1 MRVATLLL
9 AWLLTLQCQRTAY
22 ASQLLGTTDAVYRLI
37 TRVLKQNEHPFQ
49 LHLVGSS
56 SASSAADESS
66 FRMEPK
72 YFELQDEGNGNI
84 LVTGSTASEL
94 GAGVGWYL
102 RHYCNMTLGWP
113 SGGGS
118 RIVIPDQW
126 PSIGSKKV
134 RKTRAVPWSYFMNVC
149 THSYSLVW
157 YDKQD
162 WEQYIDWLSLTGVN
176 NIVALTGQEQIFYE
190 TFLAL
195 GLNDK
200 DIRSWFNGPAF
211 LTWSRGQN
219 EYGSNI
225 AGPLPK
231 SWMADQF
238 FMQRDFILPRLRDLG
253 IIGQLPGFQ
262 GNVPIQMRDIFDDQ
276 NITQEGATG
285 WMDALDP
292 IFGQIADN
300 YMQILLDAFG
310 TDHWYQ
316 LDGYFNGGTAPWMKK
331 DPHNNIEYYH
341 DHGYHDYDESTKLSH
356 NEDWFRRGTKAFESL
371 NRTDPKAIWS
381 FQGFAFIGWNSPDQ
395 AEAVKGFVDAVP
407 KDRFVILDMSY
418 SGLGEWTKFNNA
430 SFFEAP
436 FVWTALHNFGGT
448 DGIKGD
454 IRRLNH
460 FPHEFLSS
468 TSIAGIGGT
477 PEGINQ
483 NPAFYE
489 FLFESTFRDGPVEDL
504 GDYLAQRNMKRYGL
518 AGVTGDDDNVFI
530 IKYHLSQTWKLLM
543 RSLYSNDFSTQD
555 FTGIAHLNPGRNNL
569 FEDDRYTPKGL
580 LCDTFLAWEHMIQ
593 AIQKASLEAIDIYT
607 ILKNNNE
614 PFRYD
619 LVNLG
624 REVLAQLST
633 PAAKNFTDATSQVG
647 PNEII
652 KSGSFYMKLLQDVD
666 DLVGTDQGFLL
677 GPWLESARKW
687 GANETDDCY
696 TEILGLSNCA
706 NFYEF
711 NARSQ
716 ITTWNPTPKDSKSIP
731 GGPIDYA
738 AKHWN
743 GLIKDYYI
751 RRAAD
756 LLGRAIEDKTAGRPL
771 NQTAVDELF
780 ASHAYHWTTS
790 TNKYPTTVQGDA
802 FETSIKM
809 YEKYRH
815 WFSTCADRT
824 ESKIA

>member
-1 MRVATLLL
+1 MRVLTLLLL
-9 AWLLTLQCQRTAY
+9 AWLTPQCQSKAADT
-22 ASQLLGTTDAVYRLI
+22 SSSSSSSSSSHKLGNTDAVYKLI
-37 TRVLKQNEHPFQ
+37 NRVLKQDDHPFQ
-49 LHLVGSS
+49 LEIAPSS
-56 SASSAADESS
+56 SATKESN
-66 FRMEPK
+66 
-72 YFELQDEGNGNI
+72 YFELQDGENANEI
-84 LVTGSTASEL
+84 LIKGSTVSEL

-113 SGGGS
+113 LGGGS

-126 PSIGSKKV
+126 PSIGATPV
-134 RKTRAVPWSYFMNVC
+134 RKKRAVPWSYFMNVC

-157 YDKQD
+157 YSKQD

-176 NIVALTGQEQIFYE
+176 NIVALTGQEQVFYE
-190 TFLAL
+190 TFLDL
-195 GLNDK
+195 GVADK

-238 FMQRDFILPRLRDLG
+238 SMQRDFILPRLRDLG

-262 GNVPIQMRDIFDDQ
+262 GNVPIQIRDIHDDQ

-292 IFGQIADN
+292 LFGQISDK
-300 YMQILLDAFG
+300 YMQKLLNAFG

-316 LDGYFNGGTAPWMKK
+316 LDGYFNGGTAPWMMK
-331 DPHNNIEYYH
+331 DPRNIDSREY
-341 DHGYHDYDESTKLSH
+341 DDASTKVVSH
-356 NEDWFRRGTKAFESL
+356 NEDWFRRGTAAFESL

-381 FQGFAFIGWNSPDQ
+381 FQGFAFIGWDSADQ

-407 KDRFVILDMSY
+407 KDRLVILDMSY

-430 SFFEAP
+430 SFFDAP
-436 FVWTALHNFGGT
+436 FVWTTLHNFGGT

-454 IRRLNH
+454 INRVNH

-504 GDYLAQRNMKRYGL
+504 GEYLAQRSMKRYGL
-518 AGVTGDDDNVFI
+518 AGAKDDGNTFI
-530 IKYHLSQTWKLLM
+530 IEYHLSQTWKLLM

-555 FTGIAHLNPGRNNL
+555 DTGIAHLHPRGGGL
-569 FEDDRYTPKGL
+569 FEEDRYTPKDL
-580 LCDTFLAWEHMIQ
+580 LCDAFLSWEHMVQ
-593 AIQKASLEAIDIYT
+593 AIQKASLEASDIYS
-607 ILKNNNE
+607 ILRNNNE

-624 REVLAQLST
+624 REVLAQLSV

-647 PNEII
+647 PNEIVE
-652 KSGSFYMKLLQDVD
+652 SGGFYINLLQDVD
-666 DLVGTDQGFLL
+666 NLVGTDQGFLL

-687 GANETDDCY
+687 GANETNDCF
-696 TEILGLSNCA
+696 TVILGRSNCA

-716 ITTWNPTPKDSKSIP
+716 ITTWNPTPKDSKKIP

-780 ASHAYHWTTS
+780 ANHAYHWTTS
-790 TNKYPTTVQGDA
+790 TNKYPTTPQGDA
-802 FETSIKM
+802 FETSIKL
-809 YEKYRH
+809 YEKYRN
-815 WFSTCADRT
+815 WFSTCTDRS

>member
-1 MRVATLLL
+1 MRVLTLLL
-9 AWLLTLQCQRTAY
+9 AWLTLIEVHSTIHT
-22 ASQLLGTTDAVYRLI
+22 SPLGKIDAVYQLI
-37 TRVLKQNEHPFQ
+37 TRVLKQEDHPFE
-49 LHLVGSS
+49 LEIVDDG
-56 SASSAADESS
+56 DT
-66 FRMEPK
+66 K
-72 YFELQDEGNGNI
+72 YFELSSDHDKI
-84 LVTGSTASEL
+84 KIVGSTVSEL

-113 SGGGS
+113 MGGGS
-118 RIVIPDQW
+118 RVVVPEKW
-126 PSIGSKKV
+126 PSLPEKI

-157 YDKQD
+157 YSRQD
-162 WEQYIDWLSLTGVN
+162 WEQYIDWLSLTGIN

-190 TFLAL
+190 TFLEL
-195 GLNDK
+195 GVADH

-231 SWMADQF
+231 SWMKDQF
-238 FMQRDFILPRLRDLG
+238 TMQRDFILPRLRELG

-262 GNVPIQMRDIFDDQ
+262 GNVPIQIKDIFDDL

-285 WMDALDP
+285 WIDALDP
-292 IFGQIADN
+292 VFTQIADK
-300 YMQILLDAFG
+300 YMQRLLSAFG

-316 LDGYFNGGTAPWMKK
+316 LDGYFNGGTAPWMANK
-331 DPHNNIEYYH
+331 DPPTVPYN
-341 DHGYHDYDESTKLSH
+341 DDATRVSSH

-371 NRTDPKAIWS
+371 NRTDPEAIWS
-381 FQGFAFIGWNSPDQ
+381 FQGFAFIGWDSPDQ

-407 KDRFVILDMSY
+407 KDRFVVLDMSY

-436 FVWTALHNFGGT
+436 FIWTALHNFGGT

-489 FLFESTFRDGPVEDL
+489 FLFESTFRDGPVDDL
-504 GDYLAQRNMKRYGL
+504 GEYLAQRSLKQYGL
-518 AGVTGDDDNVFI
+518 AGVTNDDVFI
-530 IKYHLSQTWKLLM
+530 IKYHISQAWKLLM

-555 FTGIAHLNPGRNNL
+555 DTGIAHLHPRGNGL
-569 FEDDRYTPKGL
+569 FEEDRYTPKSL
-580 LCDTFLAWEHMIQ
+580 LCDTFLAWEHMIV
-593 AIQKASLEAIDIYT
+593 AIQKALFEVNDIY
-607 ILKNNNE
+607 ILLKNTNE

-633 PAAKNFTDATSQVG
+633 PAALNFTDATKQVG
-647 PNEII
+647 PNGIVE
-652 KSGSFYMKLLQDVD
+652 SGSFYMDLLQDVD

-677 GPWLESARKW
+677 GPWLEAARKW
-687 GANETDDCY
+687 GTNETNDCF
-696 TEILGLSNCA
+696 TEILGDSNCG

-738 AKHWN
+738 SKHWN

-751 RRAAD
+751 RRAAN
-756 LLGRAIEDKTAGRPL
+756 LLGQAIKDKTSGSPL

-780 ASHAYHWTTS
+780 AMHAYHWTTAA
-790 TNKYPTTVQGDA
+790 NKYPTTVQGDA
-802 FETSIKM
+802 FEISIKLF
-809 YEKYRH
+809 EKYRH
-815 WFSTCADRT
+815 WFSTCSDETAAK
-824 ESKIA
+824 SS